1 MVIILCFTEEYDYIM
16 RKTKIICTLGP
27 STDDENILRSMMLA
41 GMNVARFNFSHQTHE
56 EHTVRANMIKKLREE
71 LNLPIAMLADTKGPE
86 IRLRTFENGAV
97 TLKEG
102 KKFTLTT
109 KDIVGTD
116 KIGSITFKALPRD
129 VRSGTRILIDDG
141 LIELIVDSVNGEDIL
156 CTVKNGGVVKDRKG
170 INVPNSKVSLPF
182 LSEQDCSDLKFAV
195 ENGFDFVAASFS
207 RSAED
212 IMQMRGVLNSYGGE
226 KVRIIAKIENSEG
239 VDNIDA
245 ILNAADGIM
254 VARGDLGVEIPFE
267 EIPVIQKKLIKKAYK
282 ANKQVITATQMLES
296 MINNPRPTR
305 AETTD
310 VANAIYDGTSAIM
323 LSGETAAGKYPIT
336 AVEYMARIAER
347 TENDIDYGKR
357 FFSSRPTSP
366 CSVSDAISHATCA
379 AAIDLDA
386 AAIITVTM
394 SGQTARMIS
403 AHRPYHPI
411 FCCTPNE
418 MVVRQLSLSWGVY
431 PILINEAH
439 STDEL
444 FDMAVNAVKQTGALK
459 DGDLAVV
466 TSGVPLKSSNSTNML
481 RVYSIGE
488 SI

>member
-1 MVIILCFTEEYDYIM
+1 M

-27 STDDENILRSMMLA
+27 STDDENTLRQMMLA

-56 EHTVRANMIKKLREE
+56 HHAARVEMIKKLRKE

-86 IRLRTFENGAV
+86 IRLRTFENGEAA
-97 TLKEG
+97 LNDG
-102 KKFTLTT
+102 QKFTLTA
-109 KDIVGTD
+109 KEDVVGND
-116 KIGSITFKALPRD
+116 KIASVTFKDLPRD

-141 LIELIVDSVNGEDIL
+141 LIELVVDKVRGENIE
-156 CTVKNGGVVKDRKG
+156 CTVINGGVVKDRKG
-170 INVPNSKVSLPF
+170 INVPNAAVSLPF
-182 LSEQDCSDLKFAV
+182 LSEQDCADLKFAV

-207 RSAED
+207 RSASD
-212 IMQMRGVLNSYGGE
+212 IMQMRGVLNSFGGR
-226 KVRIIAKIENSEG
+226 KIRIIAKIENSQG
-239 VDNIDA
+239 VENIDE
-245 ILNAADGIM
+245 ILDAADGIM

-282 ANKQVITATQMLES
+282 ANKQVVTATQMLES
-296 MINNPRPTR
+296 MIVNPRPTR

-323 LSGETAAGKYPIT
+323 LSGETAAGKHPVT

-347 TENDIDYGKR
+347 TERDIDYSKR
-357 FFSSRPTSP
+357 FYNSRPQSP

-379 AAIDLDA
+379 AAIDVEA
-386 AAIITVTM
+386 TAIITVTM
-394 SGQTARMIS
+394 SGRTARRIS
-403 AHRPYHPI
+403 AHRPNHPI
-411 FCCTPNE
+411 FCCSPDE
-418 MVVRQLSLSWGVY
+418 MVVRQMNMSWGVY
-431 PILINEAH
+431 PIYIPQAK

-444 FDMAVNAVKQTGALK
+444 LDMAVNAVKNTGALK

-466 TSGVPLKSSNSTNML
+466 TSGVPLNSSNSTNMM

-488 SI
+488 N